1 MKAVSGLTGHN
12 LPFRYRVFND
22 SCAGGRVHVGD
33 MANLVYSSAIDSE
46 SAVTATV
53 KLEDHALIGAAAV
66 AMPGTTLGKGSTL
79 GAMAAS
85 LPGAQL
91 PGEAAPATV
100 GLLYP
105 STTLQ
110 RAGRDWP

>member
-1 MKAVSGLTGHN
+1 
-12 LPFRYRVFND
+12 
-22 SCAGGRVHVGD
+22 

-46 SAVTATV
+46 STVTAPV

-79 GAMAAS
+79 GALAAS

-91 PGEAAPATV
+91 PGEAAPAMS
-100 GLLYP
+100 GSSLP
-105 STTLQ
+105 KHTLQ
-110 RAGRDWP
+110 LQGRRHLAPVYLCMCCTGVSLAHSCKRS